1 MVLMIAAVGSIMS
14 TIIALVIVAILVKFF
29 GSSDNVQD
37 EILQEIH
44 LLRENLQVVH
54 NFIILDSTRYAI
66 LGGRSGF
73 INSDGDPVPSKP
85 WEELELE
92 KYKGTPVLI
101 LAIKKGQ
108 GSFLDALPNMK
119 F

>member
-1 MVLMIAAVGSIMS
+1 MVLMIAAIGSVLS
-14 TIIALVIVAILVKFF
+14 TVIALVIVAILVKFF
-29 GSSDNVQD
+29 GSSDNMQD
-37 EILQEIH
+37 EILQEIQ
-44 LLRENLQVVH
+44 LLRENLQVVR

-73 INSDGDPVPSKP
+73 IDSDGIPVPNKP

-92 KYKGTPVLI
+92 ELRGTPILL

-108 GSFLDALPNMK
+108 GSFLDALPDMK